1 MQQKKIMFKI
11 QNAYQKIIFSIHGN
25 RERKDNFE
33 DWLKVEV
40 KVKDDLEGKYYTR
53 VSECMLFSEVLDLL
67 EWFEQISADK
77 EKSTEI
83 DFIEPELAFEYQ
95 NKKLTVLLCYD
106 IAPVS
111 YGEEPYQLTFSLDDK
126 TLAMIIKELGEAVA
140 SFKKGIMM
148 KKHEL

>member
-83 DFIEPELAFEYQ
+83 DFIESELAFEYQ

-111 YGEEPYQLTFSLDDK
+111 YDEEPYQLTFSLDDK

-140 SFKKGIMM
+140 SFKK
-148 KKHEL
+148 E

>member
-11 QNAYQKIIFSIHGN
+11 QNAYQKIIFSIHGH

-53 VSECMLFSEVLDLL
+53 VSECMLFFELLGLL
-67 EWFEQISADK
+67 EWFEQISANK
-77 EKSTEI
+77 
-83 DFIEPELAFEYQ
+83 EPELAFEYQ
-95 NKKLTVLLCYD
+95 NKKLIVLLCYD

-140 SFKKGIMM
+140 SF
-148 KKHEL
+148 ERE

>member
-40 KVKDDLEGKYYTR
+40 KVKDDLEGKYYTQ
-53 VSECMLFSEVLDLL
+53 VSECMLFSEVLGLL

-77 EKSTEI
+77 EKPAEI
-83 DFIEPELAFEYQ
+83 GFIEPELSFEYQ

-111 YGEEPYQLTFSLDDK
+111 YGEEPYELTFSLDDK

-140 SFKKGIMM
+140 SFKKV
-148 KKHEL
+148 

>member
-11 QNAYQKIIFSIHGN
+11 QNAYQKIIFSIHGH

-53 VSECMLFSEVLDLL
+53 VSECMLFSEVLGLL
-67 EWFEQISADK
+67 EWFEQILANQ
-77 EKSTEI
+77 EKPAEI
-83 DFIEPELAFEYQ
+83 GFIEPELAFEYQ
-95 NKKLTVLLCYD
+95 NKKLIVLLCYD

-111 YGEEPYQLTFSLDDK
+111 YGEEPYELTFPLDDK

-140 SFKKGIMM
+140 SFKKQ
-148 KKHEL
+148 

>member
-11 QNAYQKIIFSIHGN
+11 QNAYQKIIFSIHGH
-25 RERKDNFE
+25 RDRKGNFE

-40 KVKDDLEGKYYTR
+40 KVKDDIEGKYYTR
-53 VSECMLFSEVLDLL
+53 VSECMLFSEVLGLL

-111 YGEEPYQLTFSLDDK
+111 YDGEPYQFTFSLDDK

-140 SFKKGIMM
+140 SFKKG
-148 KKHEL
+148 

>member
-53 VSECMLFSEVLDLL
+53 VSECMLFSELPGLL
-67 EWFEQISADK
+67 EWFEQISANQ
-77 EKSTEI
+77 EKPAEI
-83 DFIEPELAFEYQ
+83 GFIEPELAFEYQ
-95 NKKLTVLLCYD
+95 NKKLTILLCYD

-111 YGEEPYQLTFSLDDK
+111 YGEEPYELTFSLDDK

-140 SFKKGIMM
+140 SFKKQ
-148 KKHEL
+148 

>member
-11 QNAYQKIIFSIHGN
+11 QNAYQKIIFSIHGH

-53 VSECMLFSEVLDLL
+53 VSECMLFFELLGLL
-67 EWFEQISADK
+67 EWFEQISANQ
-77 EKSTEI
+77 EKPAEI
-83 DFIEPELAFEYQ
+83 GFIEPELAFEYQ
-95 NKKLTVLLCYD
+95 NKKLIVLLCYD

-126 TLAMIIKELGEAVA
+126 ILAMIIKELGEALA
-140 SFKKGIMM
+140 SFKK
-148 KKHEL
+148 E

>member
-11 QNAYQKIIFSIHGN
+11 QNAYQKIIFSIHGH

-33 DWLKVEV
+33 DWL

-53 VSECMLFSEVLDLL
+53 VSECMLFSEVLGLL
-67 EWFEQISADK
+67 EWFEQISANQ
-77 EKSTEI
+77 EKPAEI
-83 DFIEPELAFEYQ
+83 GFIEPELAFEYQ

-140 SFKKGIMM
+140 SFKR
-148 KKHEL
+148 E

>member
-11 QNAYQKIIFSIHGN
+11 QNAYQKIIFSIHGH

-53 VSECMLFSEVLDLL
+53 VSECMLFSEVLGLL
-67 EWFEQISADK
+67 EWFEQISANK

-95 NKKLTVLLCYD
+95 NKKLIVLLCYD

-140 SFKKGIMM
+140 SF
-148 KKHEL
+148 ERE

>member
-11 QNAYQKIIFSIHGN
+11 QNAYQKIVFSIHGH

-40 KVKDDLEGKYYTR
+40 KVKDDLEGKYYTQ
-53 VSECMLFSEVLDLL
+53 VSECMLFSEVLGLL

-77 EKSTEI
+77 EKPAEI
-83 DFIEPELAFEYQ
+83 GFIEPELSFEYQ

-111 YGEEPYQLTFSLDDK
+111 YGEEPY
-126 TLAMIIKELGEAVA
+126 
-140 SFKKGIMM
+140 
-148 KKHEL
+148 

>member
-11 QNAYQKIIFSIHGN
+11 QNTYQKIIFSIHGH

-53 VSECMLFSEVLDLL
+53 VSECMLFFELLGLL
-67 EWFEQISADK
+67 EWFEQILANQ
-77 EKSTEI
+77 EKPAEI
-83 DFIEPELAFEYQ
+83 GFIEPELAFEYQ
-95 NKKLTVLLCYD
+95 NKKLIVLLCYD

-140 SFKKGIMM
+140 SFRR
-148 KKHEL
+148 E

>member
-11 QNAYQKIIFSIHGN
+11 QNAHQKIIFSIDGH
-25 RERKDNFE
+25 RKRKDNFE

-53 VSECMLFSEVLDLL
+53 VSECMLFSEVLGLL
-67 EWFEQISADK
+67 EWFEQILANQ
-77 EKSTEI
+77 ETPAEI
-83 DFIEPELAFEYQ
+83 GFIEPELAFEYK
-95 NKKLTVLLCYD
+95 NKKLIVLLCYD

-111 YGEEPYQLTFSLDDK
+111 YGEEPYELTFSLDDK

-140 SFKKGIMM
+140 SFKK
-148 KKHEL
+148 E

>member
-11 QNAYQKIIFSIHGN
+11 QNAYQKIIFSIHGR

-53 VSECMLFSEVLDLL
+53 VSECMLFSELPGLL
-67 EWFEQISADK
+67 EWFEQISANQ
-77 EKSTEI
+77 EKPAEI
-83 DFIEPELAFEYQ
+83 GFIEPELAFEYQ
-95 NKKLTVLLCYD
+95 NKKLTILLCYD

-111 YGEEPYQLTFSLDDK
+111 YGEEPYELTFSLDDK

-140 SFKKGIMM
+140 SFKKQ
-148 KKHEL
+148 

>member
-11 QNAYQKIIFSIHGN
+11 QNAYQKIIFSIHGH
-25 RERKDNFE
+25 RERKENFE

-53 VSECMLFSEVLDLL
+53 VSECMLFFELLGLL
-67 EWFEQISADK
+67 EWFEQISANQ
-77 EKSTEI
+77 EKPAEI
-83 DFIEPELAFEYQ
+83 GFIEPELAFEYQ
-95 NKKLTVLLCYD
+95 NKKLIVLLCYD

-126 TLAMIIKELGEAVA
+126 ILAMIIKELGEALA
-140 SFKKGIMM
+140 SFKK
-148 KKHEL
+148 E

>member
-11 QNAYQKIIFSIHGN
+11 QNAYQKIIFSIHGH

-53 VSECMLFSEVLDLL
+53 VSECMLFSEVLGLL

-83 DFIEPELAFEYQ
+83 GFIEPELAFEYQ

-111 YGEEPYQLTFSLDDK
+111 YDGEPYQFTFSLDDK

-140 SFKKGIMM
+140 SFKKG
-148 KKHEL
+148 

>member
-11 QNAYQKIIFSIHGN
+11 QNAYQKIIFSIHGH

-53 VSECMLFSEVLDLL
+53 VSECMLFSEVLGLL
-67 EWFEQISADK
+67 EWFEQILANQ
-77 EKSTEI
+77 EKPAEI
-83 DFIEPELAFEYQ
+83 GFIEPELAFEYQ
-95 NKKLTVLLCYD
+95 NKKLIVLLCYD

-140 SFKKGIMM
+140 SFKKV
-148 KKHEL
+148 

>member
-11 QNAYQKIIFSIHGN
+11 QNTYQKIIFSIHGH

-53 VSECMLFSEVLDLL
+53 VSECMLFSEVLGLL
-67 EWFEQISADK
+67 EWFEQISANK

-95 NKKLTVLLCYD
+95 NKKLIVLLCYD

-111 YGEEPYQLTFSLDDK
+111 YSEEPYQLTFSLDDK

-140 SFKKGIMM
+140 SFKKV
-148 KKHEL
+148 

>member
-11 QNAYQKIIFSIHGN
+11 QNAYQKIIFSIHGH

-53 VSECMLFSEVLDLL
+53 VSECMLFFELLGLL
-67 EWFEQISADK
+67 EWFEQISANQ
-77 EKSTEI
+77 EKPAEI
-83 DFIEPELAFEYQ
+83 GFIEPELAFEYQ
-95 NKKLTVLLCYD
+95 NKKLIVLLCYD

-140 SFKKGIMM
+140 SF
-148 KKHEL
+148 ERE

>member
-11 QNAYQKIIFSIHGN
+11 QNAYQKIIFSIHGY

-53 VSECMLFSEVLDLL
+53 VSECMLFSEVLGLL
-67 EWFEQISADK
+67 EWFEQISANQ
-77 EKSTEI
+77 ETPAEI
-83 DFIEPELAFEYQ
+83 GFIEPELAFEYQ
-95 NKKLTVLLCYD
+95 NKKLIVLLCYD

-111 YGEEPYQLTFSLDDK
+111 YGEEPYQFTFSLDDK

-140 SFKKGIMM
+140 SFKK
-148 KKHEL
+148 E

>member
-11 QNAYQKIIFSIHGN
+11 QNAYQKIIFSIHGH

-53 VSECMLFSEVLDLL
+53 VSECMLFFELLGLL
-67 EWFEQISADK
+67 EWFEQISANQ
-77 EKSTEI
+77 EKPAEI
-83 DFIEPELAFEYQ
+83 GFIEPELAFEYQ

-140 SFKKGIMM
+140 SF
-148 KKHEL
+148 ERE

>member
-11 QNAYQKIIFSIHGN
+11 QNAYQKIIFSIHGH
-25 RERKDNFE
+25 RESKDNFE

-53 VSECMLFSEVLDLL
+53 ISECMLFSEVLGLL
-67 EWFEQISADK
+67 EWFEQILANQ
-77 EKSTEI
+77 EKPAEI
-83 DFIEPELAFEYQ
+83 GFIEPELAFEYQ

-140 SFKKGIMM
+140 SFKR
-148 KKHEL
+148 E

>member
-11 QNAYQKIIFSIHGN
+11 QNAYQKIIFSIHGH

-53 VSECMLFSEVLDLL
+53 VSECMLFSEVLGLL
-67 EWFEQISADK
+67 EWFEQILANQ
-77 EKSTEI
+77 EKPAEI
-83 DFIEPELAFEYQ
+83 GFIEPELAFEYQ
-95 NKKLTVLLCYD
+95 NKKLIVLLCYD

-111 YGEEPYQLTFSLDDK
+111 YGEEPYLLTFSLDDK

-140 SFKKGIMM
+140 SF
-148 KKHEL
+148 ERE

>member
-11 QNAYQKIIFSIHGN
+11 QNAYQKIIFSIHGH

-53 VSECMLFSEVLDLL
+53 VSECMLFSEVLGLL

-95 NKKLTVLLCYD
+95 NK

-111 YGEEPYQLTFSLDDK
+111 YDEEPYQLTFSLDDK

-140 SFKKGIMM
+140 SFKK
-148 KKHEL
+148 E

>member
-11 QNAYQKIIFSIHGN
+11 QNAYQKIVFSIHGH

-40 KVKDDLEGKYYTR
+40 KVKDDLEGKYYPQ
-53 VSECMLFSEVLDLL
+53 VSECMLFSEVLGLL

-77 EKSTEI
+77 EKPAEI
-83 DFIEPELAFEYQ
+83 GFIEPELSFEYQ

-111 YGEEPYQLTFSLDDK
+111 YGEEPYELTFSLDDK

-140 SFKKGIMM
+140 SFKR
-148 KKHEL
+148 E

>member
-11 QNAYQKIIFSIHGN
+11 QNAYQKIIFSIHGH

-53 VSECMLFSEVLDLL
+53 VSECMLFSELPGLL
-67 EWFEQISADK
+67 EWFEQISANQ
-77 EKSTEI
+77 EKPAEI
-83 DFIEPELAFEYQ
+83 GFIEPELAFEYQ
-95 NKKLTVLLCYD
+95 NKKLTILLCYD

-111 YGEEPYQLTFSLDDK
+111 YGEEPYELTFSLDDK

-140 SFKKGIMM
+140 SFKKQ
-148 KKHEL
+148 

>member
-83 DFIEPELAFEYQ
+83 DFIESELAFEYQ

-111 YGEEPYQLTFSLDDK
+111 YDEEPYQLTFSLDDK

-140 SFKKGIMM
+140 SFKKV
-148 KKHEL
+148 

>member
-11 QNAYQKIIFSIHGN
+11 QNAYQKIIFSIHGH

-67 EWFEQISADK
+67 EWFEQILANK

-95 NKKLTVLLCYD
+95 NKKLIVLLCYD

-111 YGEEPYQLTFSLDDK
+111 YDEEPYELTFPLDDK

-140 SFKKGIMM
+140 SFKK
-148 KKHEL
+148 E

>member
-11 QNAYQKIIFSIHGN
+11 QNAYQKIIFSIHGR

-53 VSECMLFSEVLDLL
+53 VSECMLFSELPGLL
-67 EWFEQISADK
+67 EWFEQISANQ
-77 EKSTEI
+77 EKPAEI
-83 DFIEPELAFEYQ
+83 GFIEPELAFEYQ
-95 NKKLTVLLCYD
+95 NKKLTILLCYD

-111 YGEEPYQLTFSLDDK
+111 YGEEPYELTFSLDDK

-140 SFKKGIMM
+140 SFKK
-148 KKHEL
+148 E

>member
-11 QNAYQKIIFSIHGN
+11 QNAYQKIIFSIHGH

-53 VSECMLFSEVLDLL
+53 VSECMLFFELLGLL
-67 EWFEQISADK
+67 EWFEQISANQ
-77 EKSTEI
+77 EKPAEI
-83 DFIEPELAFEYQ
+83 GFIEPELAFEYQ
-95 NKKLTVLLCYD
+95 NKKLIVLLCYD

-111 YGEEPYQLTFSLDDK
+111 YGEEPYQLTFSFDY
-126 TLAMIIKELGEAVA
+126 
-140 SFKKGIMM
+140 KGAW
-148 KKHEL
+148 

>member
-11 QNAYQKIIFSIHGN
+11 QNAYQKIIFSIHGH

-53 VSECMLFSEVLDLL
+53 VSECMLFSEVLGLL
-67 EWFEQISADK
+67 EWFEQISANQ
-77 EKSTEI
+77 ETPAEI
-83 DFIEPELAFEYQ
+83 GFIEPELAFEYQ
-95 NKKLTVLLCYD
+95 NKKLIVLLCYD

-111 YGEEPYQLTFSLDDK
+111 YGEEPYLLTFSLDDK

-140 SFKKGIMM
+140 SF
-148 KKHEL
+148 ERE

>member
-11 QNAYQKIIFSIHGN
+11 QNAYQKIIFSIHGH

-53 VSECMLFSEVLDLL
+53 VSECMLFFELLGLL
-67 EWFEQISADK
+67 EWFEQISANQ
-77 EKSTEI
+77 EKPAEI
-83 DFIEPELAFEYQ
+83 GFIEPELAFEYQ
-95 NKKLTVLLCYD
+95 NKKLIVLLCYD

-126 TLAMIIKELGEAVA
+126 TLAMIIKELGEVVT
-140 SFKKGIMM
+140 SFKKV
-148 KKHEL
+148 